1 MSAAGPLRVG
11 KGSMMVATVDGQDG
25 GGRVGAVDNP
35 DHPRGMPVDGSRN
48 CDQVSV
54 RVRRRRR
61 GR

>member
-1 MSAAGPLRVG
+1 
-11 KGSMMVATVDGQDG
+11 MMVATVDGQDG